1 MAGTNVAAYVIGA
14 THHATIGAGYHRN
27 DRGNMAMYRFFL
39 GKPEESRAIWQQARR
54 ADYVL
59 FCPGDFD
66 EIQVATNFPASL
78 AAQLRA
84 GRRPDWLEPIPLAG
98 TPLEFYRIRRMR

>member
-1 MAGTNVAAYVIGA
+1 VQVLCSAGDAWRQVDRVKPGVIMAGTNVAAYVIGA

-39 GKPEESRAIWQQARR
+39 GKPEESRAIAQAWR

-66 EIQVATNFPASL
+66 
-78 AAQLRA
+78 
-84 GRRPDWLEPIPLAG
+84 
-98 TPLEFYRIRRMR
+98 